1 MNTSANM
8 QIGDQELE
16 NKKEVKKRVV
26 MNGVMSVEKRLQT
39 VKVGAVGWVFL

>member
-16 NKKEVKKRVV
+16 NKKEVKKWVV
-26 MNGVMSVEKRLQT
+26 MDGVMNVEKRL
-39 VKVGAVGWVFL
+39 